1 MCAVGLPPVT
11 RRRGIAVDKTNEIF
25 MNLNA
30 LELKRYLS
38 AEQCVLVAVSCYSLL
53 NGSRLYAGH
62 GIQP

>member
-1 MCAVGLPPVT
+1 
-11 RRRGIAVDKTNEIF
+11 